1 MLWWEESQLRVL
13 VLTSLLIQFLLFFFL
28 LLRRQALP
36 GWFRFIMWL
45 AYHGG
50 DVVAIYALATL
61 FNRHKDQGDCGGRS
75 SNTLLEVVW
84 APVLLIHLGGQ
95 DGVAAYNIEDNE
107 LWSRHLLPAVSQ
119 VTVAVYVFCKSWPR
133 GGDEKLLES
142 AILLFVVGFV
152 KCVVKAWAFK
162 RASIYSLVSSGA
174 AAKTKR
180 KNDGNMDNRTTLE
193 EYVKDARDIVIRQQ
207 PEEDPGTAVMTTSQ
221 ARALSME
228 VIKKPALACL
238 RGLSSS
244 KDEAAEGSSN
254 HRRERAEEARKLRQ
268 QEKEERGEVSK
279 LFVYLSSSYHRR
291 ISIFEKFWG
300 LIIREEERAYE
311 SVRRGL
317 ASVGVDLHES
327 DPKIGPNPLN
337 TP

>member
-1 MLWWEESQLRVL
+1 
-13 VLTSLLIQFLLFFFL
+13 
-28 LLRRQALP
+28 
-36 GWFRFIMWL
+36 
-45 AYHGG
+45 
-50 DVVAIYALATL
+50 
-61 FNRHKDQGDCGGRS
+61 
-75 SNTLLEVVW
+75 
-84 APVLLIHLGGQ
+84 
-95 DGVAAYNIEDNE
+95 
-107 LWSRHLLPAVSQ
+107 
-119 VTVAVYVFCKSWPR
+119 
-133 GGDEKLLES
+133 
-142 AILLFVVGFV
+142 
-152 KCVVKAWAFK
+152 
-162 RASIYSLVSSGA
+162 
-174 AAKTKR
+174 
-180 KNDGNMDNRTTLE
+180 
-193 EYVKDARDIVIRQQ
+193 
-207 PEEDPGTAVMTTSQ
+207 MTTSQ